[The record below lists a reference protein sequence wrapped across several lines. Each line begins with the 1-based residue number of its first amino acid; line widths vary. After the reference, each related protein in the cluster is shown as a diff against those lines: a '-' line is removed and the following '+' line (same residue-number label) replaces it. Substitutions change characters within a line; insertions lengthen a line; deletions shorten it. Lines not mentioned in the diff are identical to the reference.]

1 MEKEEIIELIRSAV
15 AEEFGESRIKKIE
28 AFGPYEDEDLNV
40 MIYVE
45 GIEEVKDTHK
55 VWSKLFD
62 KLDELDLDVPF
73 SIARA

>member
-1 MEKEEIIELIRSAV
+1 M
-15 AEEFGESRIKKIE
+15 F
-28 AFGPYEDEDLNV
+28 
-40 MIYVE
+40 E